1 MSRSMS
7 QDQFDLAVVGS
18 GIVGLAHA
26 ALALD
31 RGLRVVVV
39 ERHDRPVG
47 ASVRNFGHVGITAQS
62 GEGLAYAKAGRR
74 HWLNF
79 GARAGFWV
87 GELGTL
93 VVARADDEVEL
104 LREFASQRDGE
115 VALLDRDAVS
125 RHASIKDPAL
135 RGGALFTEDVR
146 VSSPEA
152 IPALARYLSEE
163 GVEFRFRTNVTGLDE
178 GVVHTSRGEIRATEI
193 VVAVGHDTDMLSPS
207 TAEEIDLQRCSLH
220 MLELDCP
227 TGSHFDPVL
236 LTGLSVLRYKGLSGC
251 AAAQEVRSRIER
263 TTPDLFELL
272 VNLKMSQRP
281 NGRLVVGDTHV
292 YGHTHDPFR
301 DEAIDDVLLR
311 EFRQLLGADL
321 TVRRRWT
328 GEYASSTQ
336 VDFLIAEP
344 TPRVRYVSVT
354 NGTGM
359 TTAFGLAE
367 HVLEAALTPAAA
379 R

>member
-1 MSRSMS
+1 MS
-7 QDQFDLAVVGS
+7 QALSREYDLAVVGS

-26 ALALD
+26 ALAVD
-31 RGLRVVVV
+31 RGMSVVVV

-47 ASVRNFGHVGITAQS
+47 ASIRNFGHVGITAQS
-62 GEGLAYAKAGRR
+62 DQGLAFAKAGRR
-74 HWLNF
+74 HWLDF
-79 GARAGFWV
+79 GSRAGFWV

-104 LREFASQRDGE
+104 LREFASQRDGDVE
-115 VALLDRDAVS
+115 LLDPAGVS

-135 RGGALFTEDVR
+135 LGGAIFTEDVR
-146 VSSPEA
+146 INSPEA
-152 IPALARYLSEE
+152 IPALAAYLAEQGVDFRY
-163 GVEFRFRTNVTGLDE
+163 RTNVTGVDE
-178 GVVHTSRGEIRATEI
+178 GVVHTSRGEIRAVEI
-193 VVAVGHDTDMLSPS
+193 VVAVGHDTDMLSPA
-207 TAEEIDLQRCSLH
+207 TAEDIDLQRCSLH

-227 TGSHFDPVL
+227 AGSHFDPVL

-251 AAAQEVRSRIER
+251 AAAQEVRARIER

-301 DEAIDDVLLR
+301 DEAVDDVLLR
-311 EFRQLLGADL
+311 EFRKLLGAEL

-328 GEYASSTQ
+328 GEYASSTKA
-336 VDFLIAEP
+336 DFLIAEP
-344 TPRVRYVSVT
+344 TPGVRYVSVT

-367 HVLEAALTPAAA
+367 HVLDSGRVPVAV
-379 R
+379 

>member
-1 MSRSMS
+1 MS
-7 QDQFDLAVVGS
+7 QLLSPERFDLVVVGS

-26 ALALD
+26 ALAMD
-31 RGLRVVVV
+31 RGMRVAVV
-39 ERHDRPVG
+39 ERNDRPVG
-47 ASVRNFGHVGITAQS
+47 ASIRNFGHVGITAQS
-62 GEGLAYAKAGRR
+62 GQGLAFAKAGRR
-74 HWLNF
+74 HWLDF

-104 LREFASQRDGE
+104 LREFASQRDGDVE
-115 VALLDRDAVS
+115 LLDPAGLA
-125 RHASIKDPAL
+125 RHATIKDPSL

-146 VSSPEA
+146 VNSPEA
-152 IPALARYLSEE
+152 IPALASYLAAE
-163 GVEFRFRTNVTGLDE
+163 GVEFHHRTNVIGLDE
-178 GVVHTSRGEIRATEI
+178 GVVHTSRGDLRATEI
-193 VVAVGHDTDMLSPS
+193 VVAVGHDTDMLSPT
-207 TAEEIDLQRCSLH
+207 TAEAVDLQRCSLH

-227 TGSHFDPVL
+227 AGSHFDPVL

-251 AAAQEVRSRIER
+251 AAAQDVRARIER
-263 TTPDLFELL
+263 TTPELFELL

-301 DEAIDDVLLR
+301 DEAVDDVLLR
-311 EFRQLLGADL
+311 EFRQLLGGDL

-328 GEYASSTQ
+328 GEYASSTK

-344 TPRVRYVSVT
+344 VPGVRYVSVT

-367 HVLEAALTPAAA
+367 HVIDAVDVRAAS
-379 R
+379 